1 MPPKS
6 GRARA
11 QKRNAKKKARLD
23 LEERSAAWQD
33 PTQTEAR
40 MDNRLV
46 SKRLRWLTDAS
57 GPDLENL
64 SHAEIRAKEI
74 ALLVTRRN
82 MMNPDAGIANAAISN
97 LIRMEAQNQKDEEE
111 RRQAEHEHRHLHLH
125 AGVDP
130 YAHVPRDKL
139 LEAMA
144 MMDELEAA
152 SSAETIRLEQAMPH
166 EETEKSEQNG
176 NRKKKR

>member
-1 MPPKS
+1 
-6 GRARA
+6 
-11 QKRNAKKKARLD
+11 
-23 LEERSAAWQD
+23 
-33 PTQTEAR
+33 

-57 GPDLENL
+57 GPDLEGL

-144 MMDELEAA
+144 MMDELEAEA
-152 SSAETIRLEQAMPH
+152 DVS
-166 EETEKSEQNG
+166 EETEKLEQAKPDLGTDSSARNG